1 MAVKASGAISFA
13 TDIVG
18 EFGGTAPYAMSDYYR
33 GGSKVPNITDNNS
46 IGASGLIRFGG
57 FYSALNEILQALTGT
72 NISLSS
78 IFGSDWTATTPKRA
92 TIASGVTIGGTG
104 GTAAITIEST
114 MGGTITIVIT
124 GSVLGTGG
132 AGGGA
137 GGDAISCA
145 VSGVTLEVESGGLL
159 AGGGGGGGAGG
170 SGGNGN
176 YQSNTAQQSMS
187 QGYWGVNGHNIHIR
201 YDHAQQVYTGHP
213 NYLATIQSGAWGVYR
228 RGGSQFAHNSNG
240 WSYYKVYK
248 VVTNNTTGGTG
259 GSGGVGQ
266 GYNQTNASG
275 SAGSSGGTNA
285 GAGGTGGSG
294 GTYGSAG
301 STGGTGANGN
311 SSNGS
316 SGSSGGAAGAALS
329 GTALSSYTNNGTVN
343 GTVST

>member
-132 AGGGA
+132 SAGGS
-137 GGDAISCA
+137 GGHAILCS

-170 SGGNGN
+170 SGGNGSYSSSSTTGQSWTNFRFWRIEGYYGGQAGFDGYNFGVTQNQTSKSAGSAVYYRGN
-176 YQSNTAQQSMS
+176 YRQSMD
-187 QGYWGVNGHNIHIR
+187 GVQYYNIYRTLTTTTNTNG
-201 YDHAQQVYTGHP
+201 
-213 NYLATIQSGAWGVYR
+213 GA
-228 RGGSQFAHNSNG
+228 GGA
-240 WSYYKVYK
+240 
-248 VVTNNTTGGTG
+248 GGF
-259 GSGGVGQ
+259 GQ

-294 GTYGSAG
+294 GTYGLAG